1 MLQDRFQ
8 VSQRRACRIV
18 GQHRST
24 QRREVTRGKGDDA
37 LRARMHEFSRKHKRW
52 GYRKAHAL
60 LREWRLSSGHKSVLS
75 HGHGQLNHSRPFPYL
90 GGGPICS
97 SRQGN
102 PHRIAGATSETKL
115 TAPNGAGVS
124 RRGALP
130 IQAAHLSLGCTTA
143 RGCGSAEHCT

>member
-60 LREWRLSSGHKSVLS
+60 LREWRLSSGHKWGLS
-75 HGHGQLNHSRPFPYL
+75 HGHGQLNHSRPFSL
-90 GGGPICS
+90 
-97 SRQGN
+97 
-102 PHRIAGATSETKL
+102 
-115 TAPNGAGVS
+115 S
-124 RRGALP
+124 RRRPDLLIETRKP
-130 IQAAHLSLGCTTA
+130 SPYPWRYL
-143 RGCGSAEHCT
+143 